1 METVHCLVFV
11 QCLFFSAQWQWYTGL
26 DYTVPSRIQGLSF
39 VMCDA
44 TVWQPCAPE
53 LTLPLI
59 PKLLSGTALLPP
71 QAFQKTNPLHP
82 QAEDT
87 QKCTCTHT
95 QHNLRIW
102 LYPLQRGHINIYIYI
117 YRERE
122 RERTH
127 NTGYIWAGYIT
138 YDHHSVDAL
147 LKNCHM

>member
-1 METVHCLVFV
+1 
-11 QCLFFSAQWQWYTGL
+11 
-26 DYTVPSRIQGLSF
+26 
-39 VMCDA
+39 MCDA

-95 QHNLRIW
+95 TQPYDL
-102 LYPLQRGHINIYIYI
+102 
-117 YRERE
+117 
-122 RERTH
+122 
-127 NTGYIWAGYIT
+127 IT
-138 YDHHSVDAL
+138 SSASWTY
-147 LKNCHM
+147 K